1 MKIYDE
7 EGYIDS
13 DVHEILY
20 ELGNVGIGMASVTV
34 GNMIGLRMNVGVPSI
49 VPAKEIMKKETMN
62 KKRKAGILMDFQRSM
77 EGSMLF
83 LLDEEFVNEVI
94 KITCES
100 GSIKAE
106 EMDEADKLS
115 VLEEFANI
123 TSAAY
128 LKAVGQYT
136 GMRLFVK
143 PVWMKFE
150 CIDRLLDE
158 VTDRMEKNFSKAVC
172 VDASYSIV
180 YEDGNKKEDVGHVIM
195 LPDEKSVEALVG
207 PLMDEM

>member
-13 DVHEILY
+13 EVHEILY
-20 ELGNVGIGMASVTV
+20 ELGNVGIGMASITI

-49 VPAKEIMKKETMN
+49 VPVREIMKKEAPDTV
-62 KKRKAGILMDFQRSM
+62 RKAGILMDFQRSM

-83 LLDEEFVNEVI
+83 LLEEHFVNEVI
-94 KITCES
+94 EITCKSEN
-100 GSIKAE
+100 INTE
-106 EMDEADKLS
+106 EMDDIDKLS

-150 CIDRLLDE
+150 STDKLLNE
-158 VTDRMEKNFSKAVC
+158 VMDRMEKNFSKAVC

-180 YEDGNKKEDVGHVIM
+180 YEDGTKKEDVGHVIM
-195 LPDEKSVEALVG
+195 LPDEKSVEKLVG
-207 PLMDEM
+207 PLMDEE

>member
-49 VPAKEIMKKETMN
+49 VPAKELMKKEEMN

-94 KITCES
+94 EITCKN
-100 GSIKAE
+100 GSMKAVINNIYSIG
-106 EMDEADKLS
+106 DY
-115 VLEEFANI
+115 FFIANI

-136 GMRLFVK
+136 GLRLFVK